1 MRIQHRPDCHRCPM
15 KQDSKTRQLG
25 PQASV
30 PDPRRHLLSAVLAFV
45 RAARSSP
52 GVLRIALLGS
62 LSTNKPVP
70 RDADVLVTIDAAMD
84 LSSLARFG
92 RRLKGTAQ
100 TISTAF
106 VESTINQVV
115 SKRFVKK
122 QQMQW
127 TLRGAHLLLQ
137 TRTKVLN
144 EDLDEVFRHWYPK
157 FRPQPQTQ
165 EPERKA
171 A

>member
-1 MRIQHRPDCHRCPM
+1 MRCLRTPFREE
-15 KQDSKTRQLG
+15 TT
-25 PQASV
+25 
-30 PDPRRHLLSAVLAFV
+30 LLSV
-45 RAARSSP
+45 RKIPFLEVSP
-52 GVLRIALLGS
+52 
-62 LSTNKPVP
+62 
-70 RDADVLVTIDAAMD
+70 
-84 LSSLARFG
+84 
-92 RRLKGTAQ
+92 
-100 TISTAF
+100 ISTAF

-115 SKRFVKK
+115 SRRFVKK

-137 TRTKVLN
+137 TRTRVLN
-144 EDLDEVFRHWYPK
+144 EDLDEVFRRWYPK